1 MDIGDVDGDTIER
14 AGLKDKEFE
23 RFVKRLLKAEREL
36 RHRADAELRGPVA
49 DYHGDDKRD
58 LEFVVHGPPKRPRT
72 EFTAA
77 LTWDD
82 PGKTWYSCKGG
93 STWRSAILK
102 ELGQSAYNE
111 SRKSGNT
118 PGARAKR
125 PPSKLLDH
133 VQAGGRYVFV
143 ISAAAIDDRE
153 LLDEVAKQLEFWLE
167 IEGRPVPVGLKQQ
180 LEFIDANRLADF
192 ISTHRPELSEDQRRV
207 LGLSEPSGLKSWAQW
222 TDELGAGRDLPDFAA
237 DDERH
242 ALFGAIADLSNDVLR
257 VFGPPGVGK
266 TRVVHEGIRRCGE
279 EACEQTRYS
288 DDFDV
293 SLKAVQDDWL
303 RRGSKPWLVL
313 DELRSVDVEQVTA
326 KFRANASKDARL
338 FLVGTSDEQTY
349 PIPGREFLLSSL
361 GEEQTRRLIRDEA
374 GSLPDAQIDAILH
387 LSEGYPWYA
396 VLLARAVAI
405 DDQILEHGND
415 ETIRW
420 SYGTQRVLA
429 GHPREHGP
437 NWEREAELRAK
448 TLLVAMLTRDVELDW
463 DELWDRHGDGLR
475 LAIAE
480 PTDWHEVV
488 RREPVCRQRQLLRQ
502 SGLQATRRYVSPNN
516 LARLVLH
523 HFLTDPDLGPKIRRH
538 TPEFRATLV
547 AVAKAVRVK
556 PAIIER
562 LARGEWEELERR
574 ARHEGLDAVE
584 AYLCHDKP
592 CYEAAR
598 DAPELAARTMASVI
612 THLPVQ
618 DLESAR
624 NLRAVARFVFQ
635 HVIHRKI
642 SAEAFLDVESA
653 LLTLARIEGS
663 TFVNNTRGIWKSLFL
678 PGLHATHQSWE
689 FRRGR
694 LDMRLSDSDI
704 FVRGLA
710 IDALEWAVDSRERGL
725 GHSPDDQADGDWPL
739 PTVDELRERKAQ
751 LWERLQ
757 RACEDNESELAAR
770 ARSAVARQ
778 LRGGLGHGLLADGL
792 AHLTSQVRGWDP
804 ARRNELLETIA
815 DIRRYDLDDY
825 AELPELLG
833 GLDELERA
841 AAPTDLRERTRAQ
854 FGAWHPGP
862 WQIDDPERHAHER
875 ASDLELAHALLGDP
889 PSLEWA
895 IEWSASPEARRG
907 RALWAALGHADSG
920 SGVHLRLVRAINN
933 HGFPAI
939 ALGEYLL
946 GWAETATVEA
956 VESWLFGAP
965 FTKYPGVASA
975 ALWFLVFQTPTHARL
990 DRIQALV
997 EHGTMT
1003 PQALALLGYRGWAE
1017 VLEPVSISS
1026 FLAAL
1031 PDVDVL
1037 DEVKLRLSLALLERD
1052 LEVEQRSTALDVLGH
1067 LFRRCLELRVP
1078 IGAQHLVT
1086 KAGRLLVEAGQ
1097 LEVVSVSI
1105 LQALDVG
1112 ADGGGSNIH
1121 VGHELLAELLREGH
1135 GEALWSTLADA
1146 LVERASSSLP
1156 WQLANDRLLAHVPE
1170 STVLD
1175 WVGHD
1180 HQRASIVASMT
1191 NPHGESLDPIARELL
1206 IRFGVEGDVASRLR
1220 SRALSTPGVVVGG
1233 LVKFER
1239 RQRDNAKAWQR
1250 DASLPVRIWAQRIE
1264 AILSERVDEH
1274 DARVQLRAK
1283 YG

>member
-58 LEFVVHGPPKRPRT
+58 LEFIVHGPPKRSRT
-72 EFTAA
+72 DFTAA
-77 LTWDD
+77 LTWDG

-93 STWRSAILK
+93 STWRSAILA
-102 ELGQSAYNE
+102 ELGQRAYNE
-111 SRKSGNT
+111 FQKNGSK
-118 PGARAKR
+118 PGAGVRKR

-143 ISAAAIDDRE
+143 ISVAAIDDRE
-153 LLDEVAKQLEFWLE
+153 LLDEVVKQLKFWLE
-167 IEGRPVPVGLKQQ
+167 IEGRSVPAELKKQF
-180 LEFIDANRLADF
+180 EFIDANRLADF
-192 ISTHRPELSEDQRRV
+192 ISTYRPELSEDQRRA

-237 DDERH
+237 DDERD
-242 ALFGAIADLSNDVLR
+242 ALFEAIADPSNDVLR

-279 EACEQTRYS
+279 EAREQTRYS

-293 SLKAVQDDWL
+293 SLTAVQDDWL

-326 KFRANASKDARL
+326 KFRANASKEARL
-338 FLVGTSDEQTY
+338 FLVGTSDAQTRA
-349 PIPGREFLLSSL
+349 IPGREFLLSELS
-361 GEEQTRRLIRDEA
+361 EEQTRRLIRGEA
-374 GSLPDAQIDAILH
+374 GSLPDAQLDAIWQ

-396 VLLARAVAI
+396 VLLARSIAI

-415 ETIRW
+415 ETVRW

-463 DELWDRHGDGLR
+463 DDLCERHGDGLR

-488 RREPVCRQRQLLRQ
+488 RREPTCRQRQLLRQ

-516 LARLVLH
+516 LARLILH
-523 HFLTDPDLGPKIRRH
+523 HFLTDPDLSPKIRRH
-538 TPEFRATLV
+538 TPEFRGTLV

-556 PAIIER
+556 PAIIEK

-574 ARHEGLDAVE
+574 ARHEGLDALE
-584 AYLCHDKP
+584 AYVRRGDP

-612 THLPVQ
+612 TLLPVQ
-618 DLESAR
+618 QLESAG
-624 NLRAVARFVFQ
+624 NLKVVARFVFE

-642 SAEAFLDVESA
+642 SAESFLGVESA
-653 LLTLARIEGS
+653 LLILARIEGS
-663 TFVNNTRGIWKSLFL
+663 TFSNNARGIWKSLFL
-678 PGLHATHQSWE
+678 PGLHATHQAWE
-689 FRRGR
+689 LRRGR
-694 LDMRLSDSDI
+694 LDIRLADSDI

-710 IDALEWAVDSRERGL
+710 IDALEWAVESREQGL
-725 GHSPDDQADGDWPL
+725 GYSDDDRADGDWPL
-739 PTVDELRERKAQ
+739 PTMAELGERKAQ
-751 LWERLQ
+751 LWERLR
-757 RACEDNESELAAR
+757 RACEDDEPKLAAR
-770 ARSAVARQ
+770 ARSAVARR
-778 LRGGLGHGLLADGL
+778 LRGGLGRGLFADGL
-792 AHLTSQVRGWDP
+792 AHLTVQVRAWAP
-804 ARRNELLETIA
+804 AERRELLETIA

-825 AELPELLG
+825 SELPELLR

-841 AAPTDLRERTRAQ
+841 AAPTDLQERTRAQ
-854 FGAWHPGP
+854 FGTWHPGP
-862 WQIDDPERHAHER
+862 WQIDDPERDAHER
-875 ASDLELAHALLGDP
+875 EQDLELAHALLGDP
-889 PSLEWA
+889 GSLEWA
-895 IEWSASPEARRG
+895 IEWSASPEAHRG
-907 RALWAALGHADSG
+907 PALWAALGRADRG
-920 SGVHLRLVRAINN
+920 GGVHIQLVRIIND
-933 HGFPAI
+933 GFPAN
-939 ALGEYLL
+939 ALGQYLL
-946 GWAETATVEA
+946 GWAETETVEA
-956 VESWLFGAP
+956 VETWLFGGP
-965 FTKYPGVASA
+965 LENYPGIASA

-990 DRIQALV
+990 DRIRALV

-1003 PQALALLGYRGWAE
+1003 PQALALLGFRGWAE
-1017 VLEPVSISS
+1017 VLEPNAILD

-1031 PDVDVL
+1031 PDVDEL
-1037 DEVKLRLSLALLERD
+1037 DEVSLRSSLALLERE
-1052 LEVEQRSTALDVLGH
+1052 LEDEQRATAVEILGH
-1067 LFRRCLELRVP
+1067 TFRRCLEHRVP

-1086 KAGRLLVEAGQ
+1086 KAGRVLVEAGQ
-1097 LEVVSVSI
+1097 CELVSVSI
-1105 LQALDVG
+1105 LEALEVD
-1112 ADGGGSNIH
+1112 AGGGSNIH
-1121 VGHELLAELLREGH
+1121 VGHELLTELLRKGH
-1135 GEALWSTLADA
+1135 GEALWSTLAGA
-1146 LVERASSSLP
+1146 LLERESSSLP
-1156 WQLANDRLLAHVPE
+1156 WQLANDRLLDHVPE

-1180 HQRASIVASMT
+1180 HRRASIAASMT
-1191 NPHGESLDPIARELL
+1191 NPHDESLDPIARELL
-1206 IRFGVEGDVASRLR
+1206 VRFGAEGDVASRLQ
-1220 SRALSTPGVVVGG
+1220 SRALSTPGVVSGG

-1250 DASLPVRIWAQRIE
+1250 DTSLAVRIWAKRIE
-1264 AILSERVDEH
+1264 TNLTERVDEH
-1274 DARVQLRAK
+1274 DARVEFRAK